1 MPPVQ
6 LLYSQTHLWVS
17 CEDDIV
23 VLGVTEHGLDEYGD
37 VVAVE
42 LPERGVE
49 LVHDEHLGELECTQ
63 GVWELYAPV
72 DGVVVEVNEPVLR
85 DPEQTNAD
93 PYGEG
98 WLLQV
103 ELKDRR
109 QLDRLLTA
117 DEYET
122 LAEKQAGSEGEE
134 DEDRESEFGFLDE

>member
-1 MPPVQ
+1 MPPVE

-23 VLGVTEHGLDEYGD
+23 VLGVTEPGLAEYGD
-37 VVAVE
+37 VVAAE
-42 LPERGVE
+42 LPGQGVE
-49 LVHDEHLGELECTQ
+49 LIHDEHMGELECTQ

-72 DGVVVEVNEPVLR
+72 DGVVVEVNEPALH
-85 DPEQTNAD
+85 DPEQVNAD

-103 ELKDRR
+103 ELKDRG

-117 DEYET
+117 DEYEI
-122 LAEKQAGSEGEE
+122 LAEKQAEPEEEEE
-134 DEDRESEFGFLDE
+134 DSESEFGFLEE